1 VIIGSLKEDKVIEM
15 SAIATGFATVMIE
28 LILESSAV
36 FVSSLLLTAGIMY
49 LLVKWDDKRK

>member
-1 VIIGSLKEDKVIEM
+1 MIIGSLKEDKVIEM

-36 FVSSLLLTAGIMY
+36 FMSSLLLTAGIMY
-49 LLVKWDDKRK
+49 LLVKCDDKRK

>member
-36 FVSSLLLTAGIMY
+36 FMSSLLLTAGIMY
-49 LLVKWDDKRK
+49 LLVKCDDKRK

>member
-1 VIIGSLKEDKVIEM
+1 VIIGSLKENKVIEI
-15 SAIATGFATVMIE
+15 SAIATGFATAMIE

-36 FVSSLLLTAGIMY
+36 LVSTLLLTAGIMY